1 MTLIQGFRLE
11 DIVLQIE
18 MNTQLRVRI
27 NRNAVNPP
35 SSPMLMCNICNTDD
49 EVLSLSLCLSF
60 SYFVFL
66 ALPLCLH
73 LRVSAC
79 CRLMFSSLTAIYKAT
94 AAVQSEKCTHE

>member
-18 MNTQLRVRI
+18 MNTQLRERI
-27 NRNAVNPP
+27 NRNTVNPP

-49 EVLSLSLCLSF
+49 EVLSLCLSS

-66 ALPLCLH
+66 SLFHSLSPSLYLIFVQLNVFMPPNH
-73 LRVSAC
+73 L
-79 CRLMFSSLTAIYKAT
+79 
-94 AAVQSEKCTHE
+94 